1 MSRIKAHLGGQ
12 ITFKLSHKTSMF
24 LILKLD
30 TQFYVIKSKI
40 YIRIWFDKKVK
51 LYKEC
56 SFKSPEL
63 TPTNSITLT
72 KIGPI

>member
-1 MSRIKAHLGGQ
+1 LMSRIKAHLGGQ

-40 YIRIWFDKKVK
+40 YIRI
-51 LYKEC
+51 
-56 SFKSPEL
+56 
-63 TPTNSITLT
+63 
-72 KIGPI
+72 